1 MRRGAEIKT
10 VSVYKEI
17 TEGFAEALYKN
28 HGTVYISDPYGRKVK
43 LIPIHELLSIP
54 TSIDSDKALQVAL
67 KSYEYGCNYK
77 GKYYIRKQVQMNK
90 VKNLKKG
97 CLFMKEPCEYPA
109 NSSEMWVRGDYIRSK
124 KKYEIYKFLDVNH
137 TSLVSGDRE
146 IFVCCVF

>member
-1 MRRGAEIKT
+1 MRREAKIKT
-10 VSVYKEI
+10 VSVYKEV
-17 TEGFAEALYKN
+17 TEGFAEALYEN

-43 LIPIHELLSIP
+43 LIPIHELLGN
-54 TSIDSDKALQVAL
+54 TFIDSGKALQRAL
-67 KSYEYGCNYK
+67 RSYEYGCNYK

-97 CLFMKEPCEYPA
+97 CLFMKEPYEYPA
-109 NSSEMWVRGDYIRSK
+109 SSSEVWVRGDYIRSK